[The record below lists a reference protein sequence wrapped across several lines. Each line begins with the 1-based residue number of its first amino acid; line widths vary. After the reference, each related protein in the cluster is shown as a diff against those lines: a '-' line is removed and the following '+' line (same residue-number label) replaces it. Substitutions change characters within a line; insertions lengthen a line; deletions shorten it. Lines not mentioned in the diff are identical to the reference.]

1 MENVSKLR
9 FPKKSLFPNLLKYH
23 ILYHSVFP
31 HISVGK
37 ESACST
43 GDLGLILGWEDTL
56 EKEVETCSSVLAWR
70 ISWIEEPASYSPW
83 SRRSRTQLSD

>member
-56 EKEVETCSSVLAWR
+56 EEHMAIHTSILAWR
-70 ISWIEEPASYSPW
+70 IPMDRGAWQIGRAHV
-83 SRRSRTQLSD
+83 